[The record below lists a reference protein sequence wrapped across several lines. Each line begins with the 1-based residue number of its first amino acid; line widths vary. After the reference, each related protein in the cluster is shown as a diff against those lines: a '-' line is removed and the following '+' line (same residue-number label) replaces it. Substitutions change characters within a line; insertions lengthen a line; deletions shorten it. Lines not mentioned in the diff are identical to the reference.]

1 MPTELP
7 NFYPMLSAQ
16 ISHVFKAAL
25 VEPLR
30 KSVEEDNALTAIFQD
45 CRVIF
50 SRIHIAVEDF
60 DKLPD
65 QMGRGFPLILLRF
78 QSDFN
83 VVVPGPNSVKLD
95 VLLNVIQ

>member
-50 SRIHIAVEDF
+50 SRIHIPQENSDE
-60 DKLPD
+60 LPD
-65 QMGRGFPLILLRF
+65 QMGRGLIL
-78 QSDFN
+78 
-83 VVVPGPNSVKLD
+83 V
-95 VLLNVIQ
+95 